1 LTGRRGA
8 ANVECVTRHVVLWLL
23 LVARLAGADPRVV
36 LVETGGAPELPALAS
51 QIELQAGRRVTVR
64 AVAARQIDPMTYA
77 DQASQLVASGEASIV
92 VWIAAVDRGYLVF
105 AAGGWPGRALIEL
118 VRVDAELGAAEIERT
133 IALKIAGLLDAML
146 APRGGVGAVL
156 RVGAIAR
163 SGWTI
168 EAAGALA
175 REPHERGYD
184 GRAALG
190 VSRAWSRDAWRVG
203 PALTAYWQPSGT
215 IDGPRGRATLTELG
229 AAAAFDV
236 GRNVGAVELVLR
248 TRLVAAGLVSDGTSR
263 DGRHG
268 QVTVLTPYVGVEAG
282 VQRAISETV
291 SLGVAI
297 GCDVA
302 LIHRELVIDD
312 ATIVDVGRARMHVGA
327 VLLLSL

>member
-1 LTGRRGA
+1 M
-8 ANVECVTRHVVLWLL
+8 TRHVVLCLL
-23 LVARLAGADPRVV
+23 LIARLAGADPRIV
-36 LVETGGAPELPALAS
+36 LVETSGAPELPALAS
-51 QIELQAGRRVTVR
+51 QIELRAGRRVTVH
-64 AVAARQIDPMTYA
+64 AVSARQLDPMTYA
-77 DQASQLVASGEASIV
+77 DQASQLVAAGEASIV

-118 VRVDAELGAAEIERT
+118 VRVDADLGAAEIERT

-146 APRGGVGAVL
+146 AVRGSVGAALGVGGAV
-156 RVGAIAR
+156 R
-163 SGWTI
+163 SRWTI
-168 EAAGALA
+168 EAAGAVA

-190 VSRAWSRDAWRVG
+190 VSRVWWSDAWRVG

-215 IDGPRGRATLTELG
+215 VDGARGRAMLTEIG

-236 GRNVGAVELVLR
+236 GRDLGAVELVLR
-248 TRLVAAGLVSDGTSR
+248 TRLVAAGLVSAGTSR

-268 QVTVLTPYVGVEAG
+268 EVTVLTPYLGVEAG
-282 VQRAISETV
+282 VRRAISETV

-302 LIHRELVIDD
+302 MIHRELVIDD
-312 ATIVDVGRARMHVGA
+312 ATIVDVGRARVHVGA